1 MTQRNTTHLSP
12 TQRHALIIAG
22 ALTAFVLV
30 LVGAIANRVTQ
41 EAALD
46 LPSPTVAVP
55 STAIPAA
62 GPDPVVQA
70 MIDQR
75 DAAYQQAI
83 QEANDRLA
91 QANDRLKQAY
101 AAPPSPAQPAAP
113 PQPTYL
119 AADRAA
125 SLALL
130 VAPGASVTAAPDLV
144 NFQGT
149 AAYEVVTDRG
159 TVFVDATSGQIL
171 YNGAG
176 VAAATGG
183 GGGGGGEYD
192 DDEHEDGE
200 HEDDEHEDD
209 EHEDD
214 ESDEGGHDD

>member
-12 TQRHALIIAG
+12 TQRHALIVAG

-62 GPDPVVQA
+62 GPDPAVQA

-91 QANDRLKQAY
+91 QANDRLKQAL
-101 AAPPSPAQPAAP
+101 AAPPSPAQAQPPGP

-125 SLALL
+125 SLALV
-130 VAPGASVTAAPDLV
+130 VASGASVTAAPDLV

-149 AAYEVVTDRG
+149 AAYEVITDRG

-183 GGGGGGEYD
+183 GGGGGGE
-192 DDEHEDGE
+192 

-209 EHEDD
+209 EHED
-214 ESDEGGHDD
+214 EEHDEGGHDD